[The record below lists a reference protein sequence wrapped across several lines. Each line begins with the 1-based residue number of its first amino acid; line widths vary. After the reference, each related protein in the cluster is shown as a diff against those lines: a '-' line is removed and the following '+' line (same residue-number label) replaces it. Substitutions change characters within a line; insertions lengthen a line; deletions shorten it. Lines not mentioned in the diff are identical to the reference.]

1 MAKQKLTEEEERAVV
16 DAATVAKQS
25 KHDEEESAEAWL
37 SEIEKSPLATQ
48 RKMVKQKASYI
59 AIKASISDDT
69 YEARDLNKK
78 SYRMKIALRGAGGV
92 SF

>member
-1 MAKQKLTEEEERAVV
+1 
-16 DAATVAKQS
+16 
-25 KHDEEESAEAWL
+25 
-37 SEIEKSPLATQ
+37 
-48 RKMVKQKASYI
+48 MVKQKASYL
-59 AIKASISDDT
+59 AIKGSISDDT